1 MAVCY
6 FAYFLRF
13 TIAMSGDLFDID
25 VVRDFMLDRN
35 GKVTNH
41 ELVTHFKPFLNDPQN
56 RGTTCKLDDMSNI
69 VNTGFKI
76 NSSLLA

>member
-1 MAVCY
+1 
-6 FAYFLRF
+6 
-13 TIAMSGDLFDID
+13 MSGDLFDID

-56 RGTTCKLDDMSNI
+56 RGTTSPNQNVCYTNI
-69 VNTGFKI
+69 VLTALDRAKVQIVN
-76 NSSLLA
+76 